1 MGTWTPVQVVKTLD
15 SHSRGAGLQQM
26 MAGETKI
33 DSTVNW
39 LALFATTGTLVCCAI
54 PIMLVTLGMGATVAT
69 LTRNFPLLITLSQ
82 YKTTVFIAS
91 GLLLGLSGWLLY
103 WPGRACPTEPSLAEM
118 CNRAQLWNRRLLWS
132 STIVWGVGFFA
143 AYLALPLRL
152 ALGV

>member
-26 MAGETKI
+26 MARETKI

-103 WPGRACPTEPSLAEM
+103 RPGRACPTEPRLAEI

-132 STIVWGVGFFA
+132 STLVWGVGFFA